1 MKGWSMKRSKLF
13 ISAVAAAAAGCFLLA
28 SIDVSAH
35 AIWFAQRSKQLALI
49 YGIGSD
55 DLDAVKR
62 LPLINASK
70 GYDANWKEVPISLK
84 ANGPIVTVDSDVPL
98 TAVSAVMDYGTWAR
112 AKDGEFY
119 KKTREELPDAVM
131 VEHNYK
137 YGVFLNSLTATVPVL
152 AGQTLQIVPVGP
164 IPDQFGKPAKFKVLF
179 NGKPQA
185 GVQFMHDYV
194 NDPDQVPQV
203 TAADGT
209 VTVNIRNQ
217 GPNVL
222 AAIYVAPTD
231 NKAKY
236 DQIEHRATLSFALP
250 HKPE

>member
-1 MKGWSMKRSKLF
+1 MKASKLF
-13 ISAVAAAAAGCFLLA
+13 VSAFTAVAAGCVLLA
-28 SIDVSAH
+28 SVDASAH

-49 YGIGSD
+49 YGVGAD

-70 GYDANWKEVPISLK
+70 GYDAAWKEVPVSFK
-84 ANGPIVTVDSDVPL
+84 ANGPIVTVDSEVPL
-98 TAVSAVMDYGTWAR
+98 TAVTAVMDYGVWAR

-119 KKTREELPDAVM
+119 KKTRVEMPDAVM

-137 YGVFLNSLTATVPVL
+137 FGVYLNSLTATVPAL
-152 AGQTLQIVPVGP
+152 AGQTLQLVPIGP
-164 IPDQFGKPAKFKVLF
+164 IPDQMGKPGKFRALF

-185 GVQFMHDYV
+185 GVQIMHDYV
-194 NDPDQVPQV
+194 NDPDQTPQV

-222 AAIYVAPTD
+222 AAIYVGPTD
-231 NKAKY
+231 DKAKY
-236 DQIEHRATLSFALP
+236 DKIEYRATLSFALP